1 VDPAGRADFSRT
13 WALVPI
19 RGLETA
25 KTRLGENLDP
35 EERVELVTRLLR
47 QTLIATRDAR
57 RVDGTI
63 VVTMDPAAAG
73 IAKELHA
80 VGLVERAPGLNEA
93 IEAARSVALA
103 RGATAVLVLPADLPS
118 VSAAVVDEVLARA
131 STPIDAPGIDAPDV
145 PAGLVALVPDRH
157 GHGTNALAVSPPDAI
172 APAFGGESRVAHEG
186 AAAAAGVRYV
196 ELDGPLSLDLDTP
209 ADLLDAEAALGSLR
223 G

>member
-1 VDPAGRADFSRT
+1 MEPTAPADFSRT

-25 KTRLGENLDP
+25 KTRLGEDLDP

-57 RVDGTI
+57 LVEGTI

-73 IAKELHA
+73 IAKELRA

-93 IEAARSVALA
+93 IEAARSVAIA
-103 RGATAVLVLPADLPS
+103 RGATAILVLPADLPS
-118 VSAAVVDEVLARA
+118 VAAESVDDLAARA
-131 STPIDAPGIDAPDV
+131 SRAATASEGDSGAAV
-145 PAGLVALVPDRH
+145 VALVPDRH
-157 GHGTNALAVSPPDAI
+157 GQGTNALVVSPPDAI
-172 APAFGGESRVAHEG
+172 SPAFGGRSRETHER
-186 AAAAAGVRYV
+186 AAIAAGAHYV

-209 ADLLDAEAALGSLR
+209 ADLIAAEAALGPLR

>member
-1 VDPAGRADFSRT
+1 MEPTARADFSRT

-25 KTRLGENLDP
+25 KTRLGEGLDP

-47 QTLIATRDAR
+47 QTLVATRDAR
-57 RVDGTI
+57 RIDGTI

-93 IEAARSVALA
+93 IEAARSVAIA
-103 RGATAVLVLPADLPS
+103 RGATAILVLPADLPS
-118 VSAAVVDEVLARA
+118 VAAGSVDDLLARADGAATAAAVDSGAAVVA
-131 STPIDAPGIDAPDV
+131 
-145 PAGLVALVPDRH
+145 LVADRH
-157 GHGTNALAVSPPDAI
+157 GQGTNALVVSPPDVI
-172 APAFGGESRVAHEG
+172 APAFGGRSRETHER
-186 AAAAAGVRYV
+186 AAVAAGARYI

-209 ADLLDAEAALGSLR
+209 ADLLAAEAALGSLR

>member
-1 VDPAGRADFSRT
+1 MEPTAPADFSRT

-25 KTRLGENLDP
+25 KTRLGEDLDP

-57 RVDGTI
+57 LVEGTI

-73 IAKELHA
+73 IAKELRA

-93 IEAARSVALA
+93 IEAARSVAIA
-103 RGATAVLVLPADLPS
+103 RGATTILVLPADLPS
-118 VSAAVVDEVLARA
+118 VAAESVDDLLARAGRAATAVADEASAAV
-131 STPIDAPGIDAPDV
+131 
-145 PAGLVALVPDRH
+145 VALVPDRH
-157 GHGTNALAVSPPDAI
+157 GQGTNALVVSPPYAI
-172 APAFGGESRVAHEG
+172 APAFGGRSRETHERT
-186 AAAAAGVRYV
+186 AVAAGARYV

-209 ADLLDAEAALGSLR
+209 ADLIAAEAALGSLR